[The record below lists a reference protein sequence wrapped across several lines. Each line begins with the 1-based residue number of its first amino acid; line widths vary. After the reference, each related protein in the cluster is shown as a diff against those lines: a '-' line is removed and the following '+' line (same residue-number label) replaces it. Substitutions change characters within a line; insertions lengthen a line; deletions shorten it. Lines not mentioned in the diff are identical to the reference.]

1 MDILSAFSDGVSC
14 ANWLFFDENL
24 HFNSLYRM
32 VSLSV
37 TGIVSI
43 IGIVAIIY
51 II

>member
-1 MDILSAFSDGVSC
+1 MCELVVFY
-14 ANWLFFDENL
+14 ENL
-24 HFNSLYRM
+24 YVNTLYRM

-51 II
+51 IIIGKKSRNK